1 MTISTKFLKRE
12 RQFRREY
19 PEFAC
24 KLGEYKSE
32 VGIHKFLYRDLGTEI
47 NIYVVKINEKE
58 DFLGGNRGRNNDFD
72 S

>member
-1 MTISTKFLKRE
+1 MTVSTKFLKKE

-19 PEFAC
+19 PELAS

-32 VGIHKFLYRDLGTEI
+32 IGIHKFLYRDLGAEI
-47 NIYVVKINEKE
+47 NIYVIRIAEKD
-58 DFLGGNRGRNNDFD
+58 DFIGRNNRNYDQD